1 MLITNVNNVLF
12 IRIYLK
18 NIRKILN
25 YGRINIRY
33 DIYFYLYYFQE
44 TLLNSLTAQDCEKKT
59 KEKLMKTKKKMEKEI
74 KLLEGLKQ
82 EQEEKRKKEQDM
94 IIKNLLTSAPG
105 N

>member
-1 MLITNVNNVLF
+1 
-12 IRIYLK
+12 
-18 NIRKILN
+18 
-25 YGRINIRY
+25 
-33 DIYFYLYYFQE
+33 
-44 TLLNSLTAQDCEKKT
+44 LTAQDCEKKT